1 MSSTIEIDG
10 SKTPST
16 EKTDAVGVLHHEE
29 PPATIVAKGS
39 AVNGFLIFACTTFA
53 AASFLFGYD
62 DKVISPIIALE
73 PFVSLALSDFYT
85 TGTSRAWLTTTATTG

>member
-1 MSSTIEIDG
+1 MTSSIEVD
-10 SKTPST
+10 KTSST

-29 PPATIVAKGS
+29 PPSPIVAQGK
-39 AVNGFLIFACTTFA
+39 AVNTFLIFACTTFA

-73 PFVSLALSDFYT
+73 PFVSLPPVLKT
-85 TGTSRAWLTTTATTG
+85 